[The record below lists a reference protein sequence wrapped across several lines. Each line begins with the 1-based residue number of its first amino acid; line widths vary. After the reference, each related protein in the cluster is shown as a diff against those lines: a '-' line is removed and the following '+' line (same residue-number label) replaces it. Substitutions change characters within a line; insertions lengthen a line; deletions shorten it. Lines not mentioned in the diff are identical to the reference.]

1 MRKNNIYIKWGNR
14 TALSLRIEPAE
25 LEIRA
30 ENTRII
36 LRQREI
42 VVESPVSRYEDMV
55 AGKRRYFYIYL
66 SENIKPLQ
74 PPRIDI
80 IDYDVVGGFEIRI
93 TNIEVS
99 RYLTIITPG
108 AYLYNYVILSDD
120 LLGGETNTRREL
132 FYEKTNKGL
141 TIYFV

>member
-1 MRKNNIYIKWGNR
+1 MG
-14 TALSLRIEPAE
+14 ALALRIEPAE
-25 LEIRA
+25 LEIKA

-42 VVESPVSRYEDMV
+42 VVDSPVSRYEDV
-55 AGKRRYFYIYL
+55 VTSKRKYFYIYL
-66 SENIKPLQ
+66 SENIKPLH

-80 IDYDVVGGFEIRI
+80 IDYDVVGGFEIRV

-108 AYLYNYVILSDD
+108 AYLYNYVILSDN

-132 FYEKTNKGL
+132 FYEKTSRGL